1 MSYSRLRETYDNEK
15 FAEVYTGGGLLSPP
29 PRSSELYEFYG
40 TYSPPGVS
48 QKVNFLCMSL
58 NIGKPDYQDNT
69 NISGLITINVII
81 TFLFPKGIVHIFK
94 NTHYTSIFEIKN
106 TIEQI
111 LMFTGFFT
119 YSLYI

>member
-1 MSYSRLRETYDNEK
+1 MSSSRETCDNEK
-15 FAEVYTGGGLLSPP
+15 LAEVYTGGGLLSPP
-29 PRSSELYEFYG
+29 PPGRSELYEFYG

-94 NTHYTSIFEIKN
+94 NTHYTSIFEIKKHN
-106 TIEQI
+106 
-111 LMFTGFFT
+111 
-119 YSLYI
+119 

>member
-1 MSYSRLRETYDNEK
+1 
-15 FAEVYTGGGLLSPP
+15 
-29 PRSSELYEFYG
+29 
-40 TYSPPGVS
+40 
-48 QKVNFLCMSL
+48 MSL

-81 TFLFPKGIVHIFK
+81 TFLFPKGIIHIFK
-94 NTHYTSIFEIKN
+94 HTHYTSIFEIKKN
-106 TIEQI
+106 TIEHI